1 MSARPLTDELNTVL
15 RGHAL
20 QAPAPAATIEAILA
34 RTTRSDD
41 ALSATTQ
48 SAGVSAG
55 ERARRHRWRPSRTLL
70 GVAAA
75 AVLVLAAGLGINAA
89 RSPSSTSASSGT
101 AMSDAKAAAGAPGA
115 GSGVQVPGVQV
126 PGVQVPGAEIPGT
139 SGVRTGAESAV
150 VPATCATP
158 SERAVTSSLG
168 RLRAPLAPNPLLQ
181 VVLTQCLDAH
191 GDVAASQLD
200 VQAASSSGPSV
211 VHTLIDQ
218 RQAVHVT
225 GATAAGTTV
234 TAAGYSAA
242 RGGSYSYR
250 FVVSSDGATFSA
262 AEPVLVAATCRSAD
276 LVLSAKPGQ
285 AGARTALLQL
295 RNTSTMSCA
304 LQGYPTVTARAAG
317 NDSPSAFRFASGPI
331 GAGGNPV
338 VVLSSGAVATSLVDG
353 AAAGAAGSCVSAD
366 QLSVAVPQLGVTGVV
381 AVNLRG
387 CAVQVHP
394 FIAGQTGSG

>member
-75 AVLVLAAGLGINAA
+75 AVLVLAAGLGIHAA

-101 AMSDAKAAAGAPGA
+101 AMSDAKAAAGAGA

-168 RLRAPLAPNPLLQ
+168 RLRAPLAPTPLLQ

-285 AGARTALLQL
+285 AGARTVLLQL